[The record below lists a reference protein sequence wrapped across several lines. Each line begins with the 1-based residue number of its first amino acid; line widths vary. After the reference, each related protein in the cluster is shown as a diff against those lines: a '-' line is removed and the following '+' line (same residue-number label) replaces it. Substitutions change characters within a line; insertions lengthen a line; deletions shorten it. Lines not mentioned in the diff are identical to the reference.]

1 MNDDDS
7 SSDDDFFQRL
17 VEDDDDDEDDD
28 DIALFSLLDAT
39 SSERQTTGKVERRPP
54 RASFYVRERLEWDA
68 HVAELAEEG
77 PQAFS
82 RLYRVQPQTFATL
95 CSLIHPFLQKDSI
108 KAINRSGCA
117 TKGPITT
124 EIALHCL
131 LRWLGGGSYLDIRL
145 SAGIGR
151 SSFFRIIHECME
163 AILLCDELQIS
174 FPSTDTELQTAA
186 DGFKSISSHGVVDGC
201 IGCLDGILL
210 KIQTP
215 SAKEAGNVKSYFSGH
230 YQRYG
235 INVQAACDYQC

>member
-17 VEDDDDDEDDD
+17 VEDDDDDNNDD
-28 DIALFSLLDAT
+28 DIALLLLLDAT
-39 SSERQTTGKVERRPP
+39 SSERQATGNVGGRRPQ
-54 RASFYVRERLEWDA
+54 RASFYVREQLEWDA

-82 RLYRVQPQTFATL
+82 QLYRVQPQTFATL

-151 SSFFRIIHECME
+151 SSFFIRHQ
-163 AILLCDELQIS
+163 L
-174 FPSTDTELQTAA
+174 PDTM
-186 DGFKSISSHGVVDGC
+186 
-201 IGCLDGILL
+201 
-210 KIQTP
+210 
-215 SAKEAGNVKSYFSGH
+215 
-230 YQRYG
+230 
-235 INVQAACDYQC
+235 